1 MATTGT
7 LMTAKNIY
15 GLVNPPTDPSANDPL
30 AHQTI
35 NSGATN
41 WGSHV
46 DLSNAVVRLTTNQ
59 TIGGDKT
66 FTGTLVAPTP
76 VESDNTT
83 KIATTAF
90 VKTSIDNLVD
100 SAPNNL
106 NTLNEL
112 AAAINDD
119 NNFHTT
125 VTTALA
131 GKHPSITTSA
141 RLNANLI
148 GANGNVS
155 NTEYGYLDGVTSA
168 IQTQLNGKQN
178 VIGPFTR
185 LNANL
190 VGGDGNVGNAEYGYL
205 NGVTSSIQTQID
217 SKQAT
222 IGDGD
227 LTIARTNGLQT
238 ALDLKAPLAE
248 PTFTGTPSAPTA
260 TAGTNTTQLATT
272 AFVKT
277 AVDNLVDSA
286 PGALDTLNELA
297 AAIGDDA
304 NYAATVTTALAAK
317 HPSITTSA
325 RLNANLIG
333 DNGDVS
339 NTEYGYLNGVTSAIQ
354 TQIDSKT
361 NQSTTY
367 NKTV

>member
-7 LMTAKNIY
+7 LMTANNIY

-59 TIGGDKT
+59 TIAGDKT
-66 FTGTLVAPTP
+66 FTGTVVAPTP

-90 VKTSIDNLVD
+90 VKMSIDNLVD

-119 NNFHTT
+119 NNFHNT

-155 NTEYGYLDGVTSA
+155 NTEYGYL
-168 IQTQLNGKQN
+168 
-178 VIGPFTR
+178 
-185 LNANL
+185 
-190 VGGDGNVGNAEYGYL
+190 
-205 NGVTSSIQTQID
+205 
-217 SKQAT
+217 
-222 IGDGD
+222 
-227 LTIARTNGLQT
+227 
-238 ALDLKAPLAE
+238 
-248 PTFTGTPSAPTA
+248 
-260 TAGTNTTQLATT
+260 
-272 AFVKT
+272 
-277 AVDNLVDSA
+277 
-286 PGALDTLNELA
+286 
-297 AAIGDDA
+297 
-304 NYAATVTTALAAK
+304 
-317 HPSITTSA
+317 
-325 RLNANLIG
+325 
-333 DNGDVS
+333 
-339 NTEYGYLNGVTSAIQ
+339 NGVTSAIQ
-354 TQIDSKT
+354 TQFSSQQSQINGKQDTIGNGDLTIQQVNGLESTLNTKAPLNTPVFSGTPTAPTATAGT
-361 NQSTTY
+361 NSTQLATTAFVPLNLQSDCCTTHDCERTFSY
-367 NKTV
+367 VLV

>member
-15 GLVNPPTDPSANDPL
+15 GLVNPPPDPSGNDPL
-30 AHQTI
+30 VHQTI

-41 WGSHV
+41 WGSHI
-46 DLSNAVVRLTTNQ
+46 DLSNAAVRVTTNQ
-59 TIGGDKT
+59 TIAGDKT
-66 FTGTLVAPTP
+66 FTGTVIAPTP

-90 VKTSIDNLVD
+90 VKTAVDNLVD
-100 SAPNNL
+100 GAPTTL

-125 VTTALA
+125 MTTALA
-131 GKHPSITTSA
+131 SKHASITSGA

-148 GANGNVS
+148 GDNGNVS
-155 NTEYGYLDGVTSA
+155 NTEYGYLNGVTSA
-168 IQTQLNGKQN
+168 
-178 VIGPFTR
+178 
-185 LNANL
+185 
-190 VGGDGNVGNAEYGYL
+190 
-205 NGVTSSIQTQID
+205 IQTQID

-222 IGDGD
+222 ITDGD
-227 LTIARTNGLQT
+227 LTIARTSGLQT
-238 ALDLKAPLAE
+238 ALDLKSDLAG
-248 PTFTGTPSAPTA
+248 PTFTGVPSAPTA

-272 AFVKT
+272 EFVKT

-304 NYAATVTTALAAK
+304 NYAATVTRAL
-317 HPSITTSA
+317 S
-325 RLNANLIG
+325 G
-333 DNGDVS
+333 
-339 NTEYGYLNGVTSAIQ
+339 
-354 TQIDSKT
+354 
-361 NQSTTY
+361 
-367 NKTV
+367 